1 MIDDPQAQ
9 EILAELAESTA
20 SALVAF
26 AQAIRPASD
35 AAGGADLAN
44 AGLGHRQQEIAAV
57 AGLDTEEGMST
68 REVACAID
76 YDAANTHT
84 GLYALAARGIAEGFS
99 HGDHTRWRP
108 TPRYRSANPYL
119 AVAQLVAPGE
129 WTTFDDV
136 SLVVHGDLRHGRD
149 VVRAGV
155 ELPDFP
161 AHRVCRPVGK
171 CRRHG
176 AATPPKPPTPESAC
190 GCWRARASRST
201 ATGALRAPTTSAGIN
216 SPNAPATPAG
226 SGERGHLPE
235 RSLTKF

>member
-99 HGDHTRWRP
+99 HGDHTRWRL

-149 VVRAGV
+149 VVRAAV

-161 AHRVCRPVGK
+161 AHRVLPPGGQVPPAWRSYATKTPDPGECVRLLAGEGVPVDGD
-171 CRRHG
+171 G
-176 AATPPKPPTPESAC
+176 
-190 GCWRARASRST
+190 RASR
-201 ATGALRAPTTSAGIN
+201 AHYIGWDQLAERACDAGRL
-216 SPNAPATPAG
+216 G
-226 SGERGHLPE
+226 
-235 RSLTKF
+235 